1 MSNKIYYF
9 EVPDPEGEVE
19 QRKLKKIFANNLNQ
33 KDDELIFFVDAKK
46 SNNIFYTLWSTSKVE
61 RIVQEL
67 KILGVV
73 FLYKDITEQ
82 VLIGTQFNDVEFS
95 KIFSK
100 VKNKKQ
106 LDLFLRS
113 NLTKDDVLDKINI
126 QGIEALTAIDKEV
139 LGK

>member
-9 EVPDPEGEVE
+9 EVPDPEGEVA
-19 QRKLKKIFANNLNQ
+19 QSKLKKIFANNLNQ

-95 KIFSK
+95 KIFSN

>member
-1 MSNKIYYF
+1 LF
-9 EVPDPEGEVE
+9 
-19 QRKLKKIFANNLNQ
+19 
-33 KDDELIFFVDAKK
+33 
-46 SNNIFYTLWSTSKVE
+46 
-61 RIVQEL
+61 
-67 KILGVV
+67 